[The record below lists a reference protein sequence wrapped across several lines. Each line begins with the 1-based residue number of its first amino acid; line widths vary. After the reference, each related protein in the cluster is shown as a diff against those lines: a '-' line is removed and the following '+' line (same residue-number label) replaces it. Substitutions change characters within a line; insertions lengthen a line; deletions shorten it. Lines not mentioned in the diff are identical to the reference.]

1 VDLRGHGESDAPHQ
15 DYTMAVFADD
25 LAWLCTEL
33 ALMRP
38 IVVGHSMGGNVA
50 LELAAR
56 YPGLPSSLVM
66 IDSVVLPPRA
76 MLDNS
81 AVSGALRL
89 SPPQ

>member
-1 VDLRGHGESDAPHQ
+1 
-15 DYTMAVFADD
+15 MAVFADD

-56 YPGLPSSLVM
+56 YP
-66 IDSVVLPPRA
+66 
-76 MLDNS
+76 
-81 AVSGALRL
+81 
-89 SPPQ
+89 